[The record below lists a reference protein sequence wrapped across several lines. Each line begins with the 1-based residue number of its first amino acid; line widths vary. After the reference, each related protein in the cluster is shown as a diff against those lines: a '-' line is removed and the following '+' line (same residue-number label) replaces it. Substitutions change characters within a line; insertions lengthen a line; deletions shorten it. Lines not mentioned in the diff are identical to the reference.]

1 MIDLPTCCL
10 QILIS
15 DFVEGVYIYSRGLDV
30 KSKTTNTLT
39 VLHAGDTSGFIVT
52 GLLPY
57 TRYQFFL
64 IPFYK
69 HIDGRPSNSRT
80 VRTLEDGTLL
90 ASLHAMLYVNEMRP
104 FSSKFEEQNSINLP
118 VFD

>member
-1 MIDLPTCCL
+1 M
-10 QILIS
+10 
-15 DFVEGVYIYSRGLDV
+15 EGVYIYSRGLDV
-30 KSKTTNTLT
+30 RAKSTNILT

-80 VRTLEDGTLL
+80 VRTLEDGELGSGL
-90 ASLHAMLYVNEMRP
+90 E
-104 FSSKFEEQNSINLP
+104 
-118 VFD
+118 